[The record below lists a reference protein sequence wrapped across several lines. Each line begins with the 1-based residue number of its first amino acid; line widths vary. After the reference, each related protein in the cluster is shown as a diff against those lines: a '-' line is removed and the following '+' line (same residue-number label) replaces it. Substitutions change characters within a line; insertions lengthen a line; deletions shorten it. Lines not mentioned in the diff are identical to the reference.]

1 MKTKIQSSLKA
12 MFKLAI
18 MALIVMTY
26 SCSKETAQELK
37 ETQGAEKAI
46 SENTTNE
53 INYVLE
59 TFIQGSPISGANGID
74 IGPEGNLYIA
84 SVTGQEIVV
93 MKENDGEIIDRIGP
107 ERGVLGP
114 DDLVFGPDG
123 TLYWTDILTGFVG
136 RMTADGQQLG
146 YQFVAP
152 GVNPIGFSPDGRLFV
167 ALDFLG
173 DGLYELDPNLVEP
186 PRPIVVATE
195 DNPFP
200 LGFLNAFDFC
210 SDGRLYGP
218 LFALGYVISV
228 NVDADNPVT
237 SDPFNDP
244 DLDLQIV
251 ATGFKNPAAAKFGP
265 DGLLYVLDQT
275 GEVFKV
281 NVETGEKTLF
291 ITCQPGLD
299 NLVFCADGAF
309 YMTNADYG
317 WVDEI
322 QPSGESRN
330 ISRGGLIAPQGLAVL
345 PGTNGQDALYEA
357 DLFNLR
363 QFNTQSGEEENIYKG
378 FLVPEGPE
386 SLILP
391 MNISTDGNNLVVS
404 SWFSGG
410 VQVWNPQDG
419 VIEAYP
425 AFPVPMDAL
434 RFKDDI
440 IVSDAGLGGSG
451 LYWASSAEEIAL
463 AGITVGSLGGL
474 ATDGET
480 VWAADWVT
488 GNILQIGFDGKTPT
502 NIEVI
507 AGLQNP
513 EGLALDE
520 TGGLLVVEWGAAR
533 LSRIDLL
540 TGERTTIA
548 EGLELGTA
556 GLGAPPGWSF
566 DGVTIGS
573 SGDIYVSGAGA
584 NVIYRVTQE

>member
-1 MKTKIQSSLKA
+1 MKTKIHCSSKA
-12 MFKLAI
+12 IFKTALLA
-18 MALIVMTY
+18 LLVMTY

-37 ETQGAEKAI
+37 ETQNTEKAI
-46 SENTTNE
+46 SENTTDE

-59 TFIQGSPISGANGID
+59 TFIEGSPISGANGID
-74 IGPEGNLYIA
+74 VGPEGNLYIA
-84 SVTGQEIVV
+84 SVNGQEIIV

-107 ERGVLGP
+107 ERGVLSP

-123 TLYWTDILTGFVG
+123 TLYWTDLLTGYVG
-136 RMTADGQQLG
+136 RMTSDGQQLG

-186 PRPIVVATE
+186 PRPMVVATE

-210 SDGRLYGP
+210 ADGRLYGP
-218 LFALGYVISV
+218 LFALGYIISV
-228 NVDADNPVT
+228 NVDPDNPVT

-244 DLDLQIV
+244 DLDLKII

-275 GEVFKV
+275 GEVFKI
-281 NVETGEKTLF
+281 NVESGEKTLF

-309 YMTNADYG
+309 YMTNADHG
-317 WVDEI
+317 WVDEV

-345 PGTNGQDALYEA
+345 PGTNDQDALYEA

-363 QFNTQSGEEENIYKG
+363 QFNTQSGEQENIYKG

-386 SLILP
+386 SMILP
-391 MNISTDGNNLVVS
+391 MNISADGNNLVVS

-425 AFPVPMDAL
+425 AFPVPIDAL

-440 IVSDAGLGGSG
+440 IVSDLGLGGSG
-451 LYWASSAEEIAL
+451 LYWASSAEEIPL
-463 AGITVGSLGGL
+463 AGITVGALGGL

-480 VWAADWVT
+480 LWVADWVT
-488 GNILQIGFDGKTPT
+488 GNILQISFDGKTPT
-502 NIEVI
+502 NIDVI
-507 AGLQNP
+507 SGLQNP

-520 TGGLLVVEWGAAR
+520 SDGLLVVEWGVAR
-533 LSRIDLL
+533 LSRIDLS

-548 EGLELGTA
+548 EGLELGKA
-556 GLGAPPGWSF
+556 GLGAPPMWAF
-566 DGVTIGS
+566 DGVTVGS
-573 SGDIYVSGAGA
+573 SGDIYVSGAGS